1 MRISRPSAYAEF
13 VWENRKKRIQRD
25 GGSIDWIVARNRL
38 SKLGFWN
45 RRAVAEALTILS
57 DRIGFRVAP
66 GFSERMIFREL
77 FLKGLTLLD
86 LRDPDAGIRLNMS
99 HVAARQEVRMMLEV
113 IGLPESIDMDEEE
126 LSRGEKINDLDN
138 CWSFSVS
145 VILIIC
151 TLVH

>member
-1 MRISRPSAYAEF
+1 MLLIWETPRI

-38 SKLGFWN
+38 SSLDSRN
-45 RRAVAEALTILS
+45 RRAVADVLTTLS
-57 DRIGFRVAP
+57 NRIGFRVAP

-99 HVAARQEVRMMLEV
+99 HLAARQEVRMMLEA
-113 IGLPESIDMDEEE
+113 IGLPETVEQDEAPQV
-126 LSRGEKINDLDN
+126 LGSAD
-138 CWSFSVS
+138 
-145 VILIIC
+145 
-151 TLVH
+151 T